1 MLNEIVDAKIMS
13 FKFTVKILNY
23 PMLGQPLALGHYYGV
38 GVMHE
43 VSFLQDLAVVMIAAG
58 IVTLLF
64 QRLKQPVVLGYIV
77 AGILIGPN
85 FSALFLDED
94 GFRLVH
100 DRETI
105 ESLAELGMVFLMFS
119 LGLEFNLRKLGRVA
133 ATALVAAPLA
143 IMLMVFL
150 GYQVGQLMGWT
161 PVSSL
166 FLGAIISIASTSVIV
181 KVLKEMKRDREPF
194 AELIYGI
201 LIVEDLLGVVMIV
214 LLTGIA
220 STGDLGL
227 QSMLVS
233 TGKLLV
239 FLVTVPV
246 VGLLLIPRL
255 LNFVARFESNE
266 RLLVAVLGLCFGTAL
281 VAAKL
286 GFSVALGAFL
296 VGAVMAESSQIH
308 RIESLVEPV
317 RDLFTAVFFVAIGL
331 LVDPVLLWEHI
342 VPIAGVSIVV
352 IVGQVLGNTFGTIVA
367 GHDLRTAVRVGTG
380 LSQIGEFSFVI
391 ATLGLTLG
399 VTDPSLY
406 PIVIGVALVTT
417 VFTPSLIRCADGV
430 TDHILC
436 SAPKPLVGYLALYKD
451 WVERFKGG
459 QWNSLAWKLS
469 RKWILQMA
477 INMFLVAGIIL
488 GAAYLARL
496 QPVWLTKWNLKSDTL
511 RTALW
516 GASLIFSLPMIIANL
531 RKLQALGMLISEAT
545 VKHNRAGERT
555 QSLRAVVANAC
566 LIAGTTGMILSVT
579 LLSSALLPPLKIML
593 ALVVVVAVLAWLQ
606 WRFLVRVYARAQIA
620 IKETL
625 ESHEISQSREVQQ
638 ELLRAAHLE
647 SVCLNKGS
655 ASLGQAI
662 AVLGLREETGVSIV
676 GIERDGERILNPGGG
691 EVILEGDVVLLLG
704 EKDQLEQARVKLNLN

>member
-1 MLNEIVDAKIMS
+1 
-13 FKFTVKILNY
+13 
-23 PMLGQPLALGHYYGV
+23 
-38 GVMHE
+38 MHE

-58 IVTLLF
+58 IVTVLF

-77 AGILIGPN
+77 AGILIGPH
-85 FSALFLDED
+85 FSALIL
-94 GFRLVH
+94 GGGGLKLVH
-100 DRETI
+100 ERETI

-161 PVSSL
+161 TVSSL
-166 FLGAIISIASTSVIV
+166 FLGAVISIASTSVIV
-181 KVLKEMKRDREPF
+181 KVLGEMKRDREPF

-220 STGDLGL
+220 STGDLGV
-227 QSMLVS
+227 QSMLIS

-239 FLVTVPV
+239 FLVTVLV
-246 VGLLLIPRL
+246 VGLLVVPRL

-266 RLLVAVLGLCFGTAL
+266 RLLVAVLGLCFGTSL

-317 RDLFTAVFFVAIGL
+317 RDLFIAVFFVAIGM
-331 LVDPVLLWEHI
+331 LVEPLLLWEHL
-342 VPIAGVSIVV
+342 VPILGISVVV
-352 IVGQVLGNTFGTIVA
+352 IVGQVVGNTFGTVVA

-391 ATLGLTLG
+391 ATLGLTMG
-399 VTDPSLY
+399 GTDPTLY

-417 VFTPSLIRCADGV
+417 LFTPLWIRSADGL
-430 TDHILC
+430 TDAAMR

-477 INMFLVAGIIL
+477 VNMALVAGVIL

-496 QPVWLTKWNLKSDTL
+496 EPAWLTKWKLTPDLL
-511 RTALW
+511 RAALW
-516 GASLIFSLPMIIANL
+516 GVAMVLSLPMLIANL

-545 VKHNRAGERT
+545 VKRNRAGQRT

-566 LIAGTTGMILSVT
+566 LIAGTTGMILCVL
-579 LLSSALLPPLKIML
+579 LLSSALLPPLGLML
-593 ALVVVVAVLAWLQ
+593 ALAVVLAVVAWLQ
-606 WRFLVRVYARAQIA
+606 WRFLVRIYARAQIA

-625 ESHEISQSREVQQ
+625 ESHELGQTESEEDPLPTS
-638 ELLRAAHLE
+638 LLEAAHLD
-647 SVCLNKGS
+647 SVRLSKS
-655 ASLGQAI
+655 SPAAGQAI
-662 AVLGLREETGVSIV
+662 GALELRTNTGVSIV
-676 GIERDGERILNPGGG
+676 GIERDSERIVNPGPG
-691 EVILEGDVVLLLG
+691 ETLHEGDLLLLLG
-704 EKDQLEQARVKLNLN
+704 EDVQLPKAKAELAPTQAD

>member
-1 MLNEIVDAKIMS
+1 
-13 FKFTVKILNY
+13 
-23 PMLGQPLALGHYYGV
+23 
-38 GVMHE
+38 MHE

-58 IVTLLF
+58 IVTVLF

-77 AGILIGPN
+77 AGILIGPH
-85 FSALFLDED
+85 LLELIKGQDD
-94 GFRLVH
+94 
-100 DRETI
+100 I
-105 ESLAELGMVFLMFS
+105 KSLAELGMLFLMFS
-119 LGLEFNLRKLGRVA
+119 LGLEFNLRKLRRVA

-143 IMLMVFL
+143 ILLMVFA

-181 KVLKEMKRDREPF
+181 KVLREMKRDREPF

-220 STGDLGL
+220 STGDLGV

-239 FLVTVPV
+239 FLVSVLV
-246 VGLLLIPRL
+246 VGLLVVPRL

-296 VGAVMAESSQIH
+296 VGAVMAESAQSR

-331 LVDPVLLWEHI
+331 LVDPALLWQHI
-342 VPIAGVSIVV
+342 VPIAGISLVV
-352 IVGQVLGNTFGTIVA
+352 MIGQIAGNTFGTVVA
-367 GHDLRTAVRVGTG
+367 GHDFRTAMRVGTG

-391 ATLGLTLG
+391 ATLGLTLIK
-399 VTDPSLY
+399 TSPSHENFKEMY
-406 PIVIGVALVTT
+406 PIVIGVALMTT
-417 VFTPSLIRCADGV
+417 VFTPRWIRSADRL
-430 TDHILC
+430 TDAILRG
-436 SAPKPLVGYLALYKD
+436 APKPLVGYLALYKD

-469 RKWILQMA
+469 RKWLLQMA
-477 INMFLVAGIIL
+477 VNMALVAGVIL

-496 QPVWLTKWNLKSDTL
+496 EPAWLAKWKMTPDTL
-511 RTALW
+511 PTVLWVAALV
-516 GASLIFSLPMIIANL
+516 LSLPMLIANL

-545 VKHNRAGERT
+545 VRRKSAGQRT
-555 QSLRAVVANAC
+555 QALRSVVANVC
-566 LIAGTTGMILSVT
+566 LVAGTAGMILCVL
-579 LLSSALLPPLKIML
+579 LLSSALLPPLGVML
-593 ALVVVVAVLAWLQ
+593 ALAVVLGVVAWLQ

-620 IKETL
+620 LKETFEANELGQAEAEAADLPTGLL
-625 ESHEISQSREVQQ
+625 E
-638 ELLRAAHLE
+638 AAHLD
-647 SVCLNKGS
+647 SLRLAKGS
-655 ASLGQAI
+655 PAAGQRI
-662 AVLGLREETGVSIV
+662 GELELRTNTGVSIV
-676 GIERDGERILNPGGG
+676 GIERDSERIVNPGP
-691 EVILEGDVVLLLG
+691 EETLHEDDLLLLLG
-704 EKDQLEQARVKLNLN
+704 QDDQLPKAKAELTP

>member
-1 MLNEIVDAKIMS
+1 MGFQIEALENGFAAIKADRDVLPGD
-13 FKFTVKILNY
+13 FD
-23 PMLGQPLALGHYYGV
+23 ALGHDD
-38 GVMHE
+38 HTNRE
-43 VSFLQDLAVVMIAAG
+43 V
-58 IVTLLF
+58 
-64 QRLKQPVVLGYIV
+64 R
-77 AGILIGPN
+77 
-85 FSALFLDED
+85 
-94 GFRLVH
+94 
-100 DRETI
+100 
-105 ESLAELGMVFLMFS
+105 
-119 LGLEFNLRKLGRVA
+119 RKLA
-133 ATALVAAPLA
+133 AKIRTAAATTALVAAPLA

-220 STGDLGL
+220 STGDLGV
-227 QSMLVS
+227 QSMLIS

-239 FLVTVPV
+239 FLVTVLV
-246 VGLLLIPRL
+246 VGLLVVPRL

-266 RLLVAVLGLCFGTAL
+266 RLLVAVLGLCFGTSL

-296 VGAVMAESSQIH
+296 VGAVMAESAQIH

-342 VPIAGVSIVV
+342 VPILGISAVV
-352 IVGQVLGNTFGTIVA
+352 IVGQVVGNTFGTVVA

-417 VFTPSLIRCADGV
+417 VFTPRWICSADGF
-430 TDHILC
+430 TDAILRT
-436 SAPKPLVGYLALYKD
+436 APKPLVGYLALYKD

-459 QWNSLAWKLS
+459 QWNSLAWQLS
-469 RKWILQMA
+469 RKWILQMV
-477 INMFLVAGIIL
+477 INMALVAGVML
-488 GAAYLARL
+488 GAAYLAKL
-496 QPVWLTKWNLKSDTL
+496 QPGWLVKWNLQPDTL
-511 RTALW
+511 RTVLW
-516 GASLIFSLPMIIANL
+516 GAALVLSLPMLIANL

-545 VKHNRAGERT
+545 VKRNRAGQRT
-555 QSLRAVVANAC
+555 QSLRAVVANVC
-566 LIAGTTGMILSVT
+566 LVAGTTGMILSVT
-579 LLSSALLPPLKIML
+579 LLSSALLPPLKIMIAL
-593 ALVVVVAVLAWLQ
+593 ALAVAVVAWLQ

-625 ESHEISQSREVQQ
+625 ESA
-638 ELLRAAHLE
+638 ELGQAPEAEEALLATAHLE
-647 SVCLNKGS
+647 SVRLAQDS
-655 ASLGQAI
+655 AALGQAI
-662 AVLGLREETGVSIV
+662 AALGLREETGVSIV
-676 GIERDGERILNPGGG
+676 GIERDGDRILNPGG
-691 EVILEGDVVLLLG
+691 EESILEGDVLLLLG
-704 EKDQLEQARVKLNLN
+704 EKPQLTQAKAKLNPN

>member
-1 MLNEIVDAKIMS
+1 MIRADRA
-13 FKFTVKILNY
+13 
-23 PMLGQPLALGHYYGV
+23 
-38 GVMHE
+38 MHE
-43 VSFLQDLAVVMIAAG
+43 VSFLQDLAVAMIAAG
-58 IVTLLF
+58 IVTVLF

-77 AGILIGPN
+77 AGILIGPHLLELIKGQD
-85 FSALFLDED
+85 A
-94 GFRLVH
+94 
-100 DRETI
+100 I
-105 ESLAELGMVFLMFS
+105 KSLAELGMLFLMFS
-119 LGLEFNLRKLGRVA
+119 LGLEFNLRKLRRVA

-143 IMLMVFL
+143 ILLMVFT

-181 KVLKEMKRDREPF
+181 KVLREMKRDREPF

-220 STGDLGL
+220 STGDLGV
-227 QSMLVS
+227 QSMLIS

-239 FLVTVPV
+239 FLVTVLV
-246 VGLLLIPRL
+246 VGLLVVPRL

-296 VGAVMAESSQIH
+296 VGAVMAESAQSR

-331 LVDPVLLWEHI
+331 LVDPALLWQHI
-342 VPIAGVSIVV
+342 VPIAGISLVV
-352 IVGQVLGNTFGTIVA
+352 MTGQVLGNTFGTVVA

-391 ATLGLTLG
+391 ATLGLTFG

-417 VFTPSLIRCADGV
+417 FFTPGWIRSADGL
-430 TDHILC
+430 TDTILR

-469 RKWILQMA
+469 RKWLLQMA
-477 INMFLVAGIIL
+477 INMSLVAGVML
-488 GAAYLARL
+488 GAAYLTKL
-496 QPVWLTKWNLKSDTL
+496 QPAWLAKWKLQPDSL
-511 RTALW
+511 RTVLW
-516 GASLIFSLPMIIANL
+516 GAALLLSLPMLIANL

-545 VKHNRAGERT
+545 VKSKTAGQRT

-566 LIAGTTGMILSVT
+566 LVAGTAGMILCVL
-579 LLSSALLPPLKIML
+579 LLSSALLPPLGVML
-593 ALVVVVAVLAWLQ
+593 ALVVVLSGVAWLQ
-606 WRFLVRVYARAQIA
+606 WRFLVRVYAKAQIA
-620 IKETL
+620 LKETFETGQLDQAGVKSGDLPVGLL
-625 ESHEISQSREVQQ
+625 E
-638 ELLRAAHLE
+638 AAHLD
-647 SVCLNKGS
+647 
-655 ASLGQAI
+655 SLRLAKNSPAAEHRIGE
-662 AVLGLREETGVSIV
+662 LELRTNTGVSIV
-676 GIERDGERILNPGGG
+676 GIERNSERIVNPGP
-691 EVILEGDVVLLLG
+691 EETLQEGDLLLLLG
-704 EKDQLEQARVKLNLN
+704 EDDQLPKAKAELTP

>member
-94 GFRLVH
+94 GIRLVH

-638 ELLRAAHLE
+638 ELLRTAHLE

>member
-1 MLNEIVDAKIMS
+1 
-13 FKFTVKILNY
+13 
-23 PMLGQPLALGHYYGV
+23 
-38 GVMHE
+38 MHE

-58 IVTLLF
+58 IVTVLF

-77 AGILIGPN
+77 AGVLIGPK
-85 FSALFLDED
+85 FSALFLEGD
-94 GFRLVH
+94 GFKLVH
-100 DRETI
+100 EGETI

-220 STGDLGL
+220 STGDLGV
-227 QSMLVS
+227 QSMLIS

-239 FLVTVPV
+239 FLVTVLV
-246 VGLLLIPRL
+246 VGLLAVPRL

-266 RLLVAVLGLCFGTAL
+266 RLLVAVLGLCFGTSL

-296 VGAVMAESSQIH
+296 VGAVMAESAQIH
-308 RIESLVEPV
+308 RIESLVEPI

-331 LVDPVLLWEHI
+331 LVEPVLLWEHI
-342 VPIAGVSIVV
+342 VPILGISAVV
-352 IVGQVLGNTFGTIVA
+352 IVGQVVGNTFGTVVA

-417 VFTPSLIRCADGV
+417 VFTPRWIRSADGL
-430 TDHILC
+430 TDAILRT
-436 SAPKPLVGYLALYKD
+436 APKPLVGYLALYKD

-459 QWNSLAWKLS
+459 QWNSLAWQLS
-469 RKWILQMA
+469 RKWILQMV
-477 INMFLVAGIIL
+477 INMALVAGVML
-488 GAAYLARL
+488 GAAYLAKL
-496 QPVWLTKWNLKSDTL
+496 QPAWLVKWNLQPDTL
-511 RTALW
+511 RTVLW
-516 GASLIFSLPMIIANL
+516 GAALLLSLPMLIANL

-545 VKHNRAGERT
+545 VKRNRAGQRT
-555 QSLRAVVANAC
+555 QSLRAVVANVC
-566 LIAGTTGMILSVT
+566 LVAGTTGMILSVT
-579 LLSSALLPPLKIML
+579 LLSSALLPPLKIMIAL
-593 ALVVVVAVLAWLQ
+593 ALAVAVVAWLQ

-625 ESHEISQSREVQQ
+625 ESA
-638 ELLRAAHLE
+638 ELGQAPEAEEALLATAHLE
-647 SVCLNKGS
+647 SVRLAQDS
-655 ASLGQAI
+655 AALGQAI
-662 AVLGLREETGVSIV
+662 AALGLREETGVSIV
-676 GIERDGERILNPGGG
+676 GIERDGERILNPGG
-691 EVILEGDVVLLLG
+691 EESILEGDVLLLLG
-704 EKDQLEQARVKLNLN
+704 EKPQLTQAKAKLNPS

>member
-1 MLNEIVDAKIMS
+1 
-13 FKFTVKILNY
+13 
-23 PMLGQPLALGHYYGV
+23 
-38 GVMHE
+38 MHE

-58 IVTLLF
+58 IVTVLF

-77 AGILIGPN
+77 AGILIGPHLLELV
-85 FSALFLDED
+85 SGED
-94 GFRLVH
+94 A
-100 DRETI
+100 I
-105 ESLAELGMVFLMFS
+105 KSLSELGMVFLMFS
-119 LGLEFNLRKLGRVA
+119 LGLEFNLRKLRRVA

-143 IMLMVFL
+143 ILLMVFV

-181 KVLKEMKRDREPF
+181 KVLREMKRDNEPF
-194 AELIYGI
+194 AGLIYGI

-227 QSMLVS
+227 QSMAVS

-239 FLVTVPV
+239 FLVV
-246 VGLLLIPRL
+246 VLVGGLLLVPRL

-266 RLLVAVLGLCFGTAL
+266 RLLVAVLGLCFGTSL

-296 VGAVMAESSQIH
+296 VGAVMAESAQSR

-331 LVDPVLLWEHI
+331 LVDPALLWQHI
-342 VPIAGVSIVV
+342 VQIAGISLVV
-352 IVGQVLGNTFGTIVA
+352 MIGQIAGNTFGTMVA
-367 GHDLRTAVRVGTG
+367 GHDFRTAVRVGTG

-399 VTDPSLY
+399 ATNPSLYNPSLY
-406 PIVIGVALVTT
+406 PIVVGVALVTT
-417 VFTPSLIRCADGV
+417 LFTPLWIHNADRLAD
-430 TDHILC
+430 TLLRA
-436 SAPKPLVGYLALYKD
+436 APKPLAGYLTLYKD

-469 RKWILQMA
+469 RKWLLQMA
-477 INMFLVAGIIL
+477 INMALVAGLLI
-488 GAAYLARL
+488 GAATLARL
-496 QPVWLTKWNLKSDTL
+496 KPAWLVEWKLEPATL

-516 GASLIFSLPMIIANL
+516 VAALVLSLPMLIANL

-545 VKHNRAGERT
+545 IRRESAGQRT
-555 QSLRAVVANAC
+555 QSLRAVVANVC
-566 LIAGTTGMILSVT
+566 LVAGTAGMILCVL
-579 LLSSALLPPLKIML
+579 LLSSALLPPLGVML
-593 ALVVVVAVLAWLQ
+593 ALAVVLVVVAWLQ

-620 IKETL
+620 LKETFEANELDQAEIEVADLPAGLL
-625 ESHEISQSREVQQ
+625 E
-638 ELLRAAHLE
+638 AAHLD
-647 SVCLNKGS
+647 SVRLAKGS
-655 ASLGQAI
+655 PVIDQRIGELD
-662 AVLGLREETGVSIV
+662 LRANTGVSIV
-676 GIERDGERILNPGGG
+676 GIERDGERIVNPGP
-691 EVILEGDVVLLLG
+691 EETLLEGDRLLLLG
-704 EKDQLEQARVKLNLN
+704 EDTQLPKAKAELNG

>member
-1 MLNEIVDAKIMS
+1 
-13 FKFTVKILNY
+13 
-23 PMLGQPLALGHYYGV
+23 
-38 GVMHE
+38 MHE

-58 IVTLLF
+58 IVTVLF

-77 AGILIGPN
+77 AGVLIGPK
-85 FSALFLDED
+85 FSALFLEGD
-94 GFRLVH
+94 GFKLVH
-100 DRETI
+100 EGETI

-220 STGDLGL
+220 STGDLGV
-227 QSMLVS
+227 QSMLIS

-239 FLVTVPV
+239 FLVTVLV
-246 VGLLLIPRL
+246 VGLLAVPRL

-266 RLLVAVLGLCFGTAL
+266 RLLVAVLGLCFGTSL

-296 VGAVMAESSQIH
+296 VGAVMAESAQIH

-331 LVDPVLLWEHI
+331 LVDPILLWDHI
-342 VPIAGVSIVV
+342 VPILGISAVV
-352 IVGQVLGNTFGTIVA
+352 IFGQVVGNTFGTVVA

-417 VFTPSLIRCADGV
+417 VFTPRWIRSADGL
-430 TDHILC
+430 TNAILLT
-436 SAPKPLVGYLALYKD
+436 APKPLVGYLALYKD

-459 QWNSLAWKLS
+459 QWNSLAWQLS
-469 RKWILQMA
+469 RKWILQMV
-477 INMFLVAGIIL
+477 INMALVAGVML
-488 GAAYLARL
+488 GAAYLAKL
-496 QPVWLTKWNLKSDTL
+496 QPAWLVKWNLQPDTL
-511 RTALW
+511 RTVLW
-516 GASLIFSLPMIIANL
+516 GAALVLSLPMLIANL

-545 VKHNRAGERT
+545 VKLNRAGQRT
-555 QSLRAVVANAC
+555 QSLRAVVANVC
-566 LIAGTTGMILSVT
+566 LVAGTTGMILSVT
-579 LLSSALLPPLKIML
+579 LLSSALLPPLKIMIAL
-593 ALVVVVAVLAWLQ
+593 ALAVAVVAWLQ

-625 ESHEISQSREVQQ
+625 ESA
-638 ELLRAAHLE
+638 ELGQAPEAEEALLATAHLE
-647 SVCLNKGS
+647 SVRLAQDS
-655 ASLGQAI
+655 AALGQAI
-662 AVLGLREETGVSIV
+662 AALGLREETGVSIV
-676 GIERDGERILNPGGG
+676 GIERDGERILNPGG
-691 EVILEGDVVLLLG
+691 EESILEGDVLLLLG
-704 EKDQLEQARVKLNLN
+704 EKPQLTQAKAKLNPS

>member
-1 MLNEIVDAKIMS
+1 
-13 FKFTVKILNY
+13 
-23 PMLGQPLALGHYYGV
+23 
-38 GVMHE
+38 
-43 VSFLQDLAVVMIAAG
+43 VVMIAAG
-58 IVTLLF
+58 IVTVLF

-77 AGILIGPN
+77 AGILIGPH
-85 FSALFLDED
+85 FSTLILGGD
-94 GFRLVH
+94 GLKLVH
-100 DRETI
+100 ERETI

-161 PVSSL
+161 TVSSL
-166 FLGAIISIASTSVIV
+166 FLGAVISIASTSVIV
-181 KVLKEMKRDREPF
+181 KVLREMKREREPF

-220 STGDLGL
+220 STGDLGV
-227 QSMLVS
+227 QSMLIS

-239 FLVTVPV
+239 FLVTVLV
-246 VGLLLIPRL
+246 LGLLVVPRL

-266 RLLVAVLGLCFGTAL
+266 RLLVAVLGLCFGTSL

-296 VGAVMAESSQIH
+296 VGAVMAESSQSH

-317 RDLFTAVFFVAIGL
+317 RDLFIAVFFVAIGM
-331 LVDPVLLWEHI
+331 LVEPLLLWEHL
-342 VPIAGVSIVV
+342 VPILGISAVV
-352 IVGQVLGNTFGTIVA
+352 IVGQVVGNTFGTVVA

-391 ATLGLTLG
+391 ATLGLTMG

-417 VFTPSLIRCADGV
+417 LFTPLWIRSADGL
-430 TDHILC
+430 TDGILR

-459 QWNSLAWKLS
+459 QWNSLASKLS

-477 INMFLVAGIIL
+477 VNMALVAGVIL

-496 QPVWLTKWNLKSDTL
+496 EPAWLTKWKLTPDLL
-511 RTALW
+511 RAALW
-516 GASLIFSLPMIIANL
+516 GVAMVLSLPMLIANL

-545 VKHNRAGERT
+545 VKRNRAGQRT

-566 LIAGTTGMILSVT
+566 LIAGTTGMILCVL
-579 LLSSALLPPLKIML
+579 LLSSALLPPLGLML
-593 ALVVVVAVLAWLQ
+593 ALAVGLAVVAWLQ
-606 WRFLVRVYARAQIA
+606 WRFLVRI
-620 IKETL
+620 
-625 ESHEISQSREVQQ
+625 
-638 ELLRAAHLE
+638 
-647 SVCLNKGS
+647 
-655 ASLGQAI
+655 
-662 AVLGLREETGVSIV
+662 
-676 GIERDGERILNPGGG
+676 
-691 EVILEGDVVLLLG
+691 
-704 EKDQLEQARVKLNLN
+704 

>member
-1 MLNEIVDAKIMS
+1 MS
-13 FKFTVKILNY
+13 HASVCSSLR
-23 PMLGQPLALGHYYGV
+23 LANRSDSGMIRADRA
-38 GVMHE
+38 MHE

-58 IVTLLF
+58 IVTVLF

-77 AGILIGPN
+77 AGILIGPHLLELIKGQD
-85 FSALFLDED
+85 A
-94 GFRLVH
+94 
-100 DRETI
+100 I
-105 ESLAELGMVFLMFS
+105 KSLAELGMVFLMFS
-119 LGLEFNLRKLGRVA
+119 LGLEFNLRKLRRVA

-143 IMLMVFL
+143 ILLMVFA

-181 KVLKEMKRDREPF
+181 KVLREMKRDREPF

-220 STGDLGL
+220 STGDLGV

-239 FLVTVPV
+239 FLVSVLV
-246 VGLLLIPRL
+246 VGLLVVPRL

-296 VGAVMAESSQIH
+296 VGAVMAESAQSR

-331 LVDPVLLWEHI
+331 LVDPVLLWQHI
-342 VPIAGVSIVV
+342 VPIAGISLVV
-352 IVGQVLGNTFGTIVA
+352 MIGQIAGNTFGTVVA
-367 GHDLRTAVRVGTG
+367 GHDFRTAMRVGTG

-391 ATLGLTLG
+391 ATLGLTLIK
-399 VTDPSLY
+399 TSPSHENFKEMY
-406 PIVIGVALVTT
+406 PIVIGVALMTT
-417 VFTPSLIRCADGV
+417 VFTPRWIRSADRL
-430 TDHILC
+430 TDAILRG
-436 SAPKPLVGYLALYKD
+436 APKPLVGYLALYKD

-469 RKWILQMA
+469 RKWLLQMA
-477 INMFLVAGIIL
+477 VNMALVAGVIL

-496 QPVWLTKWNLKSDTL
+496 EPAWLAKWKMTPDTL
-511 RTALW
+511 PTVLWVAALV
-516 GASLIFSLPMIIANL
+516 LSLPMLIANL

-545 VKHNRAGERT
+545 VRRKSAGQRT
-555 QSLRAVVANAC
+555 QALRSVVANVC
-566 LIAGTTGMILSVT
+566 LVAGTAGMILCVL
-579 LLSSALLPPLKIML
+579 LLSSALLPPLGVML
-593 ALVVVVAVLAWLQ
+593 ALAVVLGVVAWLQ

-620 IKETL
+620 LKETFEANELGQAEAEAADLPTGLL
-625 ESHEISQSREVQQ
+625 E
-638 ELLRAAHLE
+638 AAHLD
-647 SVCLNKGS
+647 SLRLAKGS
-655 ASLGQAI
+655 PAAGQRI
-662 AVLGLREETGVSIV
+662 SELELRTNTGVSIV
-676 GIERDGERILNPGGG
+676 GIERDSERIVNPGP
-691 EVILEGDVVLLLG
+691 EETLHEDDLLLLLG
-704 EKDQLEQARVKLNLN
+704 QDDQLPKAKAELTP

>member
-1 MLNEIVDAKIMS
+1 
-13 FKFTVKILNY
+13 
-23 PMLGQPLALGHYYGV
+23 MLGQAVRVGHYNSIGI
-38 GVMHE
+38 MHE
-43 VSFLQDLAVVMIAAG
+43 VNFLQDLAVVMIAAG

-77 AGILIGPN
+77 TGILIGPN
-85 FSALFLDED
+85 FSALLLGED
-94 GFRLVH
+94 SFRFVH
-100 DRETI
+100 DRDTI

-119 LGLEFNLRKLGRVA
+119 LGLEFNLRKLGKVA

-150 GYQVGQLMGWT
+150 GYQVGQMMGWT

-220 STGDLGL
+220 STGDLGF

-266 RLLVAVLGLCFGTAL
+266 RLLVAVLGICFGTAL

-296 VGAVMAESSQIH
+296 VGAVMAESSQIN
-308 RIESLVEPV
+308 RIETLVEPV

-331 LVDPVLLWEHI
+331 LVDPVLLWVHI
-342 VPIAGVSIVV
+342 VPIIGISIVV
-352 IVGQVLGNTFGTIVA
+352 IVGQVLGNTFGTVVA
-367 GHDLRTAVRVGTG
+367 GHDLRTAFRVGTG

-417 VFTPSLIRCADGV
+417 IFTPCLIRCADGV

-436 SAPKPLVGYLALYKD
+436 NAPKPLVGYLALYKD
-451 WVERFKGG
+451 
-459 QWNSLAWKLS
+459 
-469 RKWILQMA
+469 
-477 INMFLVAGIIL
+477 
-488 GAAYLARL
+488 
-496 QPVWLTKWNLKSDTL
+496 
-511 RTALW
+511 
-516 GASLIFSLPMIIANL
+516 
-531 RKLQALGMLISEAT
+531 
-545 VKHNRAGERT
+545 
-555 QSLRAVVANAC
+555 
-566 LIAGTTGMILSVT
+566 
-579 LLSSALLPPLKIML
+579 
-593 ALVVVVAVLAWLQ
+593 
-606 WRFLVRVYARAQIA
+606 
-620 IKETL
+620 
-625 ESHEISQSREVQQ
+625 
-638 ELLRAAHLE
+638 
-647 SVCLNKGS
+647 
-655 ASLGQAI
+655 
-662 AVLGLREETGVSIV
+662 
-676 GIERDGERILNPGGG
+676 
-691 EVILEGDVVLLLG
+691 
-704 EKDQLEQARVKLNLN
+704 

>member
-1 MLNEIVDAKIMS
+1 
-13 FKFTVKILNY
+13 
-23 PMLGQPLALGHYYGV
+23 
-38 GVMHE
+38 MHE

-58 IVTLLF
+58 IVTVLF

-77 AGILIGPN
+77 AGVLIGPK
-85 FSALFLDED
+85 FSALFLEGD
-94 GFRLVH
+94 GFKLVH
-100 DRETI
+100 EGETI

-220 STGDLGL
+220 STGDLGV
-227 QSMLVS
+227 QSMLIS

-239 FLVTVPV
+239 FLVTVLV
-246 VGLLLIPRL
+246 VGLLVVPRL

-266 RLLVAVLGLCFGTAL
+266 RLLVAVLGLCFGTSL

-296 VGAVMAESSQIH
+296 VGAVMAESAQIH

-342 VPIAGVSIVV
+342 VPILGISAVV
-352 IVGQVLGNTFGTIVA
+352 IVGQVVGNTFGTVVA

-417 VFTPSLIRCADGV
+417 VFTPRWICSADGF
-430 TDHILC
+430 TDAILRT
-436 SAPKPLVGYLALYKD
+436 APKPLVGYLALYKD

-459 QWNSLAWKLS
+459 QWNSLAWQLS
-469 RKWILQMA
+469 RKWILQMV
-477 INMFLVAGIIL
+477 INMALVAGVML
-488 GAAYLARL
+488 GTAYLAKL
-496 QPVWLTKWNLKSDTL
+496 QPAWLVKWNLQPDTL
-511 RTALW
+511 RTVLW
-516 GASLIFSLPMIIANL
+516 GAALVLSLPMLIANL

-545 VKHNRAGERT
+545 VKRNRAGQRT
-555 QSLRAVVANAC
+555 QSLRAVVANVC
-566 LIAGTTGMILSVT
+566 LVAGTTGMILSVT
-579 LLSSALLPPLKIML
+579 LLSSALLPPLKIMIAL
-593 ALVVVVAVLAWLQ
+593 ALAVAVVAWLQ

-625 ESHEISQSREVQQ
+625 ESA
-638 ELLRAAHLE
+638 ELGQAPEAEEALLATAHLE
-647 SVCLNKGS
+647 SVRLAQDS
-655 ASLGQAI
+655 AALGQAI
-662 AVLGLREETGVSIV
+662 AALGLREETGVSIV
-676 GIERDGERILNPGGG
+676 GIERDGERILNPGG
-691 EVILEGDVVLLLG
+691 EESILEGDVLLLLG
-704 EKDQLEQARVKLNLN
+704 EKPQLTQAKAKLNPS

>member
-1 MLNEIVDAKIMS
+1 
-13 FKFTVKILNY
+13 
-23 PMLGQPLALGHYYGV
+23 
-38 GVMHE
+38 MHE

-58 IVTLLF
+58 IVTVLF

-77 AGILIGPN
+77 AGVLIGPK
-85 FSALFLDED
+85 FSALFLEGD
-94 GFRLVH
+94 GFKLVH
-100 DRETI
+100 EGETI

-220 STGDLGL
+220 STGDLGV
-227 QSMLVS
+227 QSMLIS
-233 TGKLLV
+233 SGKLLV
-239 FLVTVPV
+239 FLVTVLV
-246 VGLLLIPRL
+246 VGLLAVPRL

-266 RLLVAVLGLCFGTAL
+266 RLLVAVLGLCFGTSL

-296 VGAVMAESSQIH
+296 VGAVMAESAQIH

-331 LVDPVLLWEHI
+331 LVDPILLWDHI
-342 VPIAGVSIVV
+342 VPILGISAVV
-352 IVGQVLGNTFGTIVA
+352 IFGQVVGNTFGTVVA

-417 VFTPSLIRCADGV
+417 VFTPRWIRSADGL
-430 TDHILC
+430 TDAILLT
-436 SAPKPLVGYLALYKD
+436 APKPLVGYLALYKD

-459 QWNSLAWKLS
+459 QWNSLAWQLS
-469 RKWILQMA
+469 RKWILQMV
-477 INMFLVAGIIL
+477 INMALVAGVML
-488 GAAYLARL
+488 GAAYLAKL
-496 QPVWLTKWNLKSDTL
+496 QPAWLVKWNLQPDTL
-511 RTALW
+511 RTVLW
-516 GASLIFSLPMIIANL
+516 GAALVLSLPMLIANL

-545 VKHNRAGERT
+545 VKLNRAGQRT
-555 QSLRAVVANAC
+555 QSLRAVVANVC
-566 LIAGTTGMILSVT
+566 LVAGTTGMILSVT
-579 LLSSALLPPLKIML
+579 LLSSALLPPLKIMIAL
-593 ALVVVVAVLAWLQ
+593 ALAVAVVAWLQ

-625 ESHEISQSREVQQ
+625 ESA
-638 ELLRAAHLE
+638 ELGQAPEAEEALLATAHLE
-647 SVCLNKGS
+647 SVRLAQDS
-655 ASLGQAI
+655 AALGQAI
-662 AVLGLREETGVSIV
+662 AALGLREETGVSIV
-676 GIERDGERILNPGGG
+676 GIERDGERILNPGG
-691 EVILEGDVVLLLG
+691 EESILEGDVLLLLG
-704 EKDQLEQARVKLNLN
+704 EKPQLTQAKAKLNPS

>member
-1 MLNEIVDAKIMS
+1 
-13 FKFTVKILNY
+13 
-23 PMLGQPLALGHYYGV
+23 MLGQQLTLGHYYGV

-43 VSFLQDLAVVMIAAG
+43 VNFLQDLAVVMIAAG

-85 FSALFLDED
+85 FSALFLEED

-181 KVLKEMKRDREPF
+181 KVLKEMKCDREPF

-220 STGDLGL
+220 STGDLGF
-227 QSMLVS
+227 QSMLIS

-331 LVDPVLLWEHI
+331 LVDPVLLWKHI
-342 VPIAGVSIVV
+342 VPIVGVSIVV
-352 IVGQVLGNTFGTIVA
+352 IVGQVLGNTFGTVVA

-399 VTDPSLY
+399 VTNPSLY

-430 TDHILC
+430 TDHILRT
-436 SAPKPLVGYLALYKD
+436 APNPLVGYLALYKD

-477 INMFLVAGIIL
+477 INMLLVAGIIL

-496 QPVWLTKWNLKSDTL
+496 QPVWLTKWNLKLDTL
-511 RTALW
+511 RTVLW

-545 VKHNRAGERT
+545 VSHNRAGERT

-593 ALVVVVAVLAWLQ
+593 ALMVVVAVVAWLQ

-625 ESHEISQSREVQQ
+625 ESHEISQSREVEK

-647 SVCLNKGS
+647 RVCLNKGS
-655 ASLGQAI
+655 AVLGQAI
-662 AVLGLREETGVSIV
+662 AVLRLREKTGVSIV

-704 EKDQLEQARVKLNLN
+704 EKDQLEQARAKLNLN

>member
-1 MLNEIVDAKIMS
+1 
-13 FKFTVKILNY
+13 
-23 PMLGQPLALGHYYGV
+23 
-38 GVMHE
+38 MHE
-43 VSFLQDLAVVMIAAG
+43 VNFLQDLAVVMIAAG

-77 AGILIGPN
+77 AGILIGPK
-85 FSALFLDED
+85 FSALFIEGD

-119 LGLEFNLRKLGRVA
+119 LGLEFNLRKLGRVS
-133 ATALVAAPLA
+133 ATALVSAPLA

-227 QSMLVS
+227 QPMLIS

-255 LNFVARFESNE
+255 LNFVAQFESNE
-266 RLLVAVLGLCFGTAL
+266 RLLVAILGLCFGISL
-281 VAAKL
+281 IAAKL

-296 VGAVMAESSQIH
+296 VGAVIAESKQIQ

-352 IVGQVLGNTFGTIVA
+352 IVGQVLGNTFGTVVA

-430 TDHILC
+430 TDRILC

-459 QWNSLAWKLS
+459 QWNNLAWKLS

-496 QPVWLTKWNLKSDTL
+496 QPVWLTKWNLKPDTL
-511 RTALW
+511 RTTLW
-516 GASLIFSLPMIIANL
+516 VASLIFSLPMIIANL

-545 VKHNRAGERT
+545 INPKRAGQRT

-579 LLSSALLPPLKIML
+579 LLSSALLPPLRIML
-593 ALVVVVAVLAWLQ
+593 ALVVVVAVVGWLQ

-625 ESHEISQSREVQQ
+625 ESHEISQSREAEK
-638 ELLRAAHLE
+638 ELLRAMHLE

-655 ASLGQAI
+655 ASLGQVI
-662 AVLGLREETGVSIV
+662 AVLGLLEETGVSIV
-676 GIERDGERILNPGGG
+676 GIERDGKRILNPDGG

-704 EKDQLEQARVKLNLN
+704 EKNQIEQARAKINLN